1 MIAVVDYQVGNTGNV
16 RRAFERLG
24 EKVCL
29 LHSPDELDN
38 DVSLAVLPGVGAFG
52 PASERLTASG
62 WREALLSW
70 ASSGRPLLGICLGM
84 QLLCEKGLE
93 DGEYDGLGLIPGTVL
108 PLTASKIPHMG
119 WNTVEWTGRT
129 PSFSPSAADGSF
141 FYFVHSF
148 ALPEGDC
155 TTGRT
160 AVEGNVF
167 SSMVLKGSV
176 AGFQF
181 HPERSGPEG
190 VALLGETVRFL
201 RKEGAPR

>member
-1 MIAVVDYQVGNTGNV
+1 
-16 RRAFERLG
+16 
-24 EKVCL
+24 
-29 LHSPDELDN
+29 
-38 DVSLAVLPGVGAFG
+38 
-52 PASERLTASG
+52 
-62 WREALLSW
+62 
-70 ASSGRPLLGICLGM
+70 M

-93 DGEYDGLGLIPGTVL
+93 DGEYEGLGLIPGTAL
-108 PLTASKIPHMG
+108 PLAASKIPHMG
-119 WNTVEWTGRT
+119 WNTVEWTGRP
-129 PSFSPSAADGSF
+129 PSFLPSAPDGSF

-148 ALPEGDC
+148 ALPEGEF

-160 AVEGNVF
+160 TLEGNVF

-201 RKEGAPR
+201 RKEGAPQ

>member
-1 MIAVVDYQVGNTGNV
+1 MIGVVDYQVGNTGNV

-24 EKVCL
+24 EQVRL
-29 LHSPDELDN
+29 LCSPEELAGE
-38 DVSLAVLPGVGAFG
+38 VSLAVLPGVGAFG
-52 PASERLTASG
+52 PASERLAASG
-62 WREALLSW
+62 WREALRSW
-70 ASSGRPLLGICLGM
+70 ARSGRPLLGICLGM

-93 DGEYDGLGLIPGTVL
+93 DGEHEGLGLIPGTVL
-108 PLTASKIPHMG
+108 PLAASKIPHMG
-119 WNTVEWTGRT
+119 WNTVEWTGRP
-129 PSFSPSAADGSF
+129 PSFSPSAPDGSF
-141 FYFVHSF
+141 FYFVHGF
-148 ALPEGDC
+148 ALPEGGC

-160 AVEGNVF
+160 TLEGNVF
-167 SSMVLKGSV
+167 SSMVLKDSV